1 MFGGPPIMGQPV
13 YLPSPPSYPLASYPV
28 ASPGASPRAWSAPP
42 ARTVPAPASSN
53 LAQAQPPATPRPI
66 FRAKGPDEPNPAP
79 SFAPVTYTPGS
90 PATPLSIPTPEQLGI
105 ASAIVSSGADLDW
118 TDAHRRLE
126 HLGAIGFRLDKLE
139 AGGCHFACLLPT
151 RQPGLTHRVE
161 ADAATSDE
169 AVRLVLGQAE
179 QWVSAGNGS
188 SK

>member
-1 MFGGPPIMGQPV
+1 M
-13 YLPSPPSYPLASYPV
+13 
-28 ASPGASPRAWSAPP
+28 
-42 ARTVPAPASSN
+42 
-53 LAQAQPPATPRPI
+53 
-66 FRAKGPDEPNPAP
+66 
-79 SFAPVTYTPGS
+79 
-90 PATPLSIPTPEQLGI
+90 PLSIPTPEQLGI
-105 ASAIVSSGADLDW
+105 GPTVDSNRSDLDW

-126 HLGAIGFRLDKLE
+126 RLGAVGFRLDKLE

-161 ADAATSDE
+161 ADAATSAE